1 MNHYY
6 YNFPYTRYTR
16 NKYILPGRSLL
27 TRKEEIH
34 PLVKRYVLVHVT
46 RNDVGKAA
54 QVNAILRFN
63 QTFWNDLPQILS
75 FQFMERMY

>member
-1 MNHYY
+1 MNKCLFCTDFVQISIQKKNNLFFRETDISILSCSMNHYY

-34 PLVKRYVLVHVT
+34 PLV
-46 RNDVGKAA
+46 
-54 QVNAILRFN
+54 
-63 QTFWNDLPQILS
+63 
-75 FQFMERMY
+75 